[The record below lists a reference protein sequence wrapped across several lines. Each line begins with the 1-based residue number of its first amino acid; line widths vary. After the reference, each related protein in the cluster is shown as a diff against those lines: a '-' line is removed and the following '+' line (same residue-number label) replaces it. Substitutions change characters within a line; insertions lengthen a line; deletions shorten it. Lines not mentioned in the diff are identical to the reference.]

1 MSQPIWEGRKVVVN
15 VGTGG
20 VGKTTVSAAM
30 AVAAAA
36 SGRRTLVMTIDP
48 ARRLANALGLPS
60 FGNVE
65 HRIEAEQLEPYGVR
79 LSAPLWAM
87 MPDVKRTFDELIES
101 FAPNDEKKRAILN
114 NRIYQHFS
122 TVLAGSHEYAAVEKL
137 HEVYT
142 SGRYDLIVLD
152 TPPSGNAV
160 DFLEAPSRIIDFLE
174 QDTVQWLVKPYAL
187 AGRFS
192 LKLLDLGS
200 SFISKTIGKLAGTD
214 TLRELAEFVLGFQG
228 MYEGFRERS
237 RRVKELLA
245 SDEVAFTLVSSTQR
259 AQNDAMFRFK
269 EELAA
274 EGLKV
279 RALVVNR
286 VRNVPERVDGAESR
300 AAIAQALEPLG
311 APARQAAL
319 EALNDEVLLA
329 RADKD
334 AVQRLAERV
343 GGVPTTLLPELSSD
357 VHDLASL
364 AALHRYFIEWPAP

>member
-36 SGRRTLVMTIDP
+36 AGKSTLVMTIDP

-65 HRIEAEQLEPYGVR
+65 HRIENDQLEPYGVT
-79 LSAPLWAM
+79 LKAPLYAM
-87 MPDVKRTFDELIES
+87 MPDVKRTFDELVER
-101 FAPNDEKKRAILN
+101 FAPNDEKKRAILG

-122 TVLAGSHEYAAVEKL
+122 TVLIGSHEYAAVEKL
-137 HEVYT
+137 HEVYA
-142 SGRYDLIVLD
+142 SGKYDLIILD
-152 TPPSGNAV
+152 TPPSNNAI

-174 QDTVQWLVKPYAL
+174 QDTVQWLVKPYAA

-192 LKLLDLGS
+192 LKILDVGS
-200 SFISKTIGKLAGTD
+200 SFISKTVGKLAGTE

-228 MYEGFRERS
+228 MYEGFKERS
-237 RRVKELLA
+237 RKVRDLLA
-245 SDEVAFTLVSSTQR
+245 SDEVAFNLISSTQR
-259 AQNDAMFRFK
+259 AQHDAMFRFK

-279 RALVVNR
+279 RGLVVNR
-286 VRNVPERVDGAESR
+286 VRTVPQSITDDKTVAATRKALATLPAGAVDQ
-300 AAIAQALEPLG
+300 AILALQEEASLAQADH
-311 APARQAAL
+311 Q
-319 EALNDEVLLA
+319 
-329 RADKD
+329 
-334 AVQRLAERV
+334 AVQRLAEHLGQV
-343 GGVPTTLLPELSSD
+343 QTILLPELASD

-364 AALHRYFIEWPAP
+364 AALHSRFLDAP

>member
-1 MSQPIWEGRKVVVN
+1 MSRPIWEGRKVVVN

-65 HRIEAEQLEPYGVR
+65 HEIEQEQLAPYGVQ
-79 LSAPLWAM
+79 LKAPLWAM
-87 MPDVKRTFDELIES
+87 MPDVKRTFDELVER
-101 FAPNDEKKRAILN
+101 FAPNDEKKRAILG

-122 TVLAGSHEYAAVEKL
+122 TVLVGSHEYAAVEKL
-137 HEVYT
+137 HEVYA
-142 SGRYDLIVLD
+142 SGKYDLIVLD

-174 QDTVQWLVKPYAL
+174 QDTVQWLVKPYAA

-192 LKLLDLGS
+192 LKLLDVGS
-200 SFISKTIGKLAGTD
+200 SFISKSVGKLAGAE

-237 RRVKELLA
+237 RRVRELLA
-245 SDEVAFTLVSSTQR
+245 SDEVAFNLVSSTQR
-259 AQNDAMFRFK
+259 AQHDAMFRFK
-269 EELAA
+269 EELAT

-286 VRNVPERVDGAESR
+286 VRNVPPGAATPKTLEAVR
-300 AAIAQALEPLG
+300 AALQTLAPGAAEQALS
-311 APARQAAL
+311 A
-319 EALNDEVLLA
+319 
-329 RADKD
+329 
-334 AVQRLAERV
+334 LAEEATLASNDRDAIQNLSERLGHV
-343 GGVPTTLLPELSSD
+343 STILLPELASD

-364 AALHRYFIEWPAP
+364 SALHSYFLQGAT

>member
-65 HRIEAEQLEPYGVR
+65 HQIEQDQLDPYGVK
-79 LSAPLWAM
+79 LKAPLWAM
-87 MPDVKRTFDELIES
+87 MPDVKRTFDELVER
-101 FAPNDEKKRAILN
+101 FAPNDEKKRAILG

-122 TVLAGSHEYAAVEKL
+122 TVLVGSHEYAAVEKL
-137 HEVYT
+137 HEVYA
-142 SGRYDLIVLD
+142 SGKYDLIILD
-152 TPPSGNAV
+152 TPPSNNAI

-174 QDTVQWLVKPYAL
+174 QDTIQWLVKPYAA

-192 LKLLDLGS
+192 LKLLDVGS
-200 SFISKTIGKLAGTD
+200 SFIGKTVGKLAGTE

-228 MYEGFRERS
+228 MYEGFKERS
-237 RRVKELLA
+237 RKVRDLLA
-245 SDEVAFTLVSSTQR
+245 SDEVAFNLVSSTQR
-259 AQNDAMFRFK
+259 AQHDAMFRFK

-279 RALVVNR
+279 RGLVVNR
-286 VRNVPERVDGAESR
+286 VRDVPPDVTAPASIAAVRKALAALPSGATEQ
-300 AAIAQALEPLG
+300 AVQALLEEASLT
-311 APARQAAL
+311 QA
-319 EALNDEVLLA
+319 DH
-329 RADKD
+329 D
-334 AVQRLAERV
+334 AVKRLAEHLGHV
-343 GGVPTTLLPELSSD
+343 QTILLPELPSD

-364 AALHRYFIEWPAP
+364 AALHSRFLEAT

>member
-1 MSQPIWEGRKVVVN
+1 MKPIWEDRKVVVN

-65 HRIEAEQLEPYGVR
+65 HRIEDDQLAPYGVK
-79 LSAPLWAM
+79 LKAPLWAM
-87 MPDVKRTFDELIES
+87 MPDVKRTFDELVER
-101 FAPNDEKKRAILN
+101 FAPNDEKKRAILG

-122 TVLAGSHEYAAVEKL
+122 TVLVGSHEYAAVEKL
-137 HEVYT
+137 HEVYA

-174 QDTVQWLVKPYAL
+174 QDTVQWLVKPYAA

-192 LKLLDLGS
+192 LKLLDVGS
-200 SFISKTIGKLAGTD
+200 SFISKSVGKLAGAD

-237 RRVKELLA
+237 RRVRDLLA
-245 SDEVAFTLVSSTQR
+245 SDEVAFNLVSSTQR
-259 AQNDAMFRFK
+259 AQHDAMFRFR

-279 RALVVNR
+279 RALVVNC
-286 VRNVPERVDGAESR
+286 VRDVPPGITEPKTSAAVR
-300 AAIAQALEPLG
+300 AALKGLTPGAADQAERALHEE
-311 APARQAAL
+311 AAL
-319 EALNDEVLLA
+319 A
-329 RADKD
+329 RIDRD
-334 AVQRLAERV
+334 AVEHLAERLGHV
-343 GGVPTTLLPELSSD
+343 RTILLPELASD

-364 AALHRYFIEWPAP
+364 SALHPYFLESAT

>member
-65 HRIEAEQLEPYGVR
+65 HQIEQDQLDPYGVK
-79 LSAPLWAM
+79 LKAPLWAM
-87 MPDVKRTFDELIES
+87 MPDVKRTFDELVER
-101 FAPNDEKKRAILN
+101 FAPNDEKKRAILG

-122 TVLAGSHEYAAVEKL
+122 TVLVGSHEYAAVEKL
-137 HEVYT
+137 HEVYA
-142 SGRYDLIVLD
+142 SGKYDLIILD
-152 TPPSGNAV
+152 TPPSNNAI

-174 QDTVQWLVKPYAL
+174 QDTIQWLVKPYAA

-192 LKLLDLGS
+192 LKLLDVGS
-200 SFISKTIGKLAGTD
+200 SFIGKTVGKLAGTE

-228 MYEGFRERS
+228 MYEGFKERS
-237 RRVKELLA
+237 RKVRDLLA
-245 SDEVAFTLVSSTQR
+245 SDEVAFNLVSSTQR
-259 AQNDAMFRFK
+259 AQHDAMFRFK

-279 RALVVNR
+279 RGLVVNR
-286 VRNVPERVDGAESR
+286 VRDVPPDVTAPASIAAVRKALAALPSGATEQAVQALLEEASL
-300 AAIAQALEPLG
+300 AQA
-311 APARQAAL
+311 
-319 EALNDEVLLA
+319 DH
-329 RADKD
+329 D
-334 AVQRLAERV
+334 AVKRLAEHLGHV
-343 GGVPTTLLPELSSD
+343 QTILLPELPSD

-364 AALHRYFIEWPAP
+364 AALHSRFLEAT

>member
-1 MSQPIWEGRKVVVN
+1 MKPIWEGRKVVVN

-36 SGRRTLVMTIDP
+36 TGRRTLVMTIDP

-60 FGNVE
+60 FGNLE
-65 HRIEAEQLEPYGVR
+65 HRIESEQLEKYGVT
-79 LSAPLWAM
+79 LEAPLWAM
-87 MPDVKRTFDELIES
+87 MPDVKRTFDELVER
-101 FAPNDEKKRAILN
+101 FAPTDEKKRAILQ

-122 TVLAGSHEYAAVEKL
+122 TVLIGSHEYAAVEKL
-137 HEVYT
+137 HEVYA
-142 SGRYDLIVLD
+142 SGKYDLIVLD

-174 QDTVQWLVKPYAL
+174 ADTVQWLVKPYAL

-200 SFISKTIGKLAGTD
+200 SFITKTVGKLAGAE
-214 TLRELAEFVLGFQG
+214 TLRELAEFVMGFQG
-228 MYEGFRERS
+228 MYEGFRDRS

-245 SDEVAFTLVSSTQR
+245 SEEVAFTLVSSTQR
-259 AQNDAMFRFK
+259 AQHDAMFRFK

-286 VRNVPERVDGAESR
+286 VRNVPANVAT
-300 AAIAQALEPLG
+300 
-311 APARQAAL
+311 PATLKGVTAAL
-319 EALNDEVLLA
+319 KTLGPSATEQATGALKEELA
-329 RADKD
+329 LATADQD
-334 AVQRLAERV
+334 AIRRLADRL
-343 GGVPTTLLPELSSD
+343 GQVPTILLPELASD

-364 AALHRYFIEWPAP
+364 SALQSYFREGAT

>member
-1 MSQPIWEGRKVVVN
+1 MKPLWEGRKVVVN

-30 AVAAAA
+30 AIAAA
-36 SGRRTLVMTIDP
+36 STGLRTLVMTIDP
-48 ARRLANALGLPS
+48 ARRLANALGLPA

-65 HRIEAEQLEPYGVR
+65 HRIEPEALERYGVH
-79 LSAPLWAM
+79 LKAPLWAM
-87 MPDVKRTFDELIES
+87 MPDVKRTFDELIER
-101 FAPNDEKKRAILN
+101 FAPSDEKKRAIIN

-122 TVLAGSHEYAAVEKL
+122 TALAGSHEYAAVEKL

-142 SGRYDLIVLD
+142 SGRYDLIILD

-160 DFLEAPSRIIDFLE
+160 DFLDAPNRIIDFLE

-192 LKLLDLGS
+192 LKMLDIGS
-200 SFISKTIGKLAGTD
+200 SFITKTIGKLAGAD
-214 TLRELAEFVLGFQG
+214 TLRELAEFVIGFQG

-245 SDEVAFTLVSSTQR
+245 SEEVGFVLVSSTQR

-274 EGLKV
+274 EGLKT
-279 RALVVNR
+279 RALIVNR
-286 VRNVPERVDGAESR
+286 VRHVPPEATGPEAEKTLAKLLAAQGPEAQR
-300 AAIAQALEPLG
+300 AAIA
-311 APARQAAL
+311 
-319 EALNDEVLLA
+319 ALNEEASLA
-329 RADKD
+329 KADTE
-334 AVQRLAERV
+334 AVARLTREL
-343 GGVPTTLLPELSSD
+343 GNLPTLALPELPSD
-357 VHDLASL
+357 LHDLASL
-364 AALHRYFIEWPAP
+364 AALQKHLAG